1 MCWILKRYYGRVL
14 QYYGV
19 IMLDTTSLKD
29 NSYIWNEEKR
39 RDRVAKKL
47 LDYYK
52 KKQRK
57 KKIEKLQ
64 SNNDHW
70 TGLS

>member
-1 MCWILKRYYGRVL
+1 
-14 QYYGV
+14 
-19 IMLDTTSLKD
+19 MLDTTSLKD

-64 SNNDHW
+64 SNDTHW
-70 TGLS
+70 KGLS